1 MLAGQEVGRMN
12 SGGAPSLPRLPPRHT
27 HTLCLGGSQGKM
39 FLKGLLRE
47 PGWPRGG
54 AVLGS
59 GERHHLVLPTWEANA
74 ALCRKARPQTQV
86 PPAALQP
93 DYPLSV
99 SVDLLLHLRRVVL

>member
-12 SGGAPSLPRLPPRHT
+12 SGGAPSLPGWPAHT
-27 HTLCLGGSQGKM
+27 PTLCLGGSQGKM

-54 AVLGS
+54 AVLVGS
-59 GERHHLVLPTWEANA
+59 ERRHLVLSTWEANA
-74 ALCRKARPQTQV
+74 ALCRKARPHTQV

-99 SVDLLLHLRRVVL
+99 SVDLFLHLRGVVL